1 MTPRRTRRRV
11 ASCAAVLS
19 VLAASP
25 LAAQKATTPDFS
37 GTWVLDSIKSDFA
50 GTPVPK
56 NDTSKITRVGNV
68 YHMEQVGDFGPRAG
82 GLQRLTYSWPAGNG
96 EVTND
101 LPQGGTMHVKTKLS
115 ADTSTFF
122 VEMSAQGRLL
132 MRQSGR
138 TYLAE
143 RGTLLVRG
151 IDVQPMQGEDLE
163 PIHLRVVYDK
173 K

>member
-1 MTPRRTRRRV
+1 MPPRMTPRRTRRRV

-101 LPQGGTMHVKTKLS
+101 LPQGATMHVKTKLS

-122 VEMSAQGRLL
+122 VECRHKVASSCANPAGPTSRSGVRSSCAKWMSSQCRARIWN
-132 MRQSGR
+132 RF
-138 TYLAE
+138 
-143 RGTLLVRG
+143 
-151 IDVQPMQGEDLE
+151 I
-163 PIHLRVVYDK
+163 
-173 K
+173 